1 MQSHLKSVLL
11 SFLLSLLYIVSA
23 SAQISGQIFSNQ
35 EADNL
40 FGPVIKSIPI
50 SRVDFQFFLTK
61 TNNYIMF
68 KVENNEA
75 IVLDNNRDVIFPEGK
90 KINSTDVFTVY
101 KLTVVNELLSKGND
115 NMVYIQ
121 QRNKVLSVSVGNYT
135 MEVGALCPP
144 ICP

>member
-1 MQSHLKSVLL
+1 MKSYLKSVLL
-11 SFLLSLLYIVSA
+11 SFLLSFIYIVSA

-50 SRVDFQFFLTK
+50 PRVDFQFFLTK